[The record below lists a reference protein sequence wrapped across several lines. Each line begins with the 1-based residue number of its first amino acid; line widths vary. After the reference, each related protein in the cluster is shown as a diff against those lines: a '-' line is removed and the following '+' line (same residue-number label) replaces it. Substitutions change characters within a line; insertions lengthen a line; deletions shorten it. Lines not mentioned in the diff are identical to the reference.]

1 MQLDLPHVLMPG
13 SLLHGSSLQ
22 CRQASR
28 TLSLRAP
35 QAVLRSLRDFDGGL
49 TPRQWLNACA
59 ERGWDAQA
67 ATGLM
72 TTLIAEGAG
81 QRRRYAEA
89 TLVACLESQIDGNS
103 PRACPDRGLDGRGS
117 GAPESGSRLPCHHA

>member
-1 MQLDLPHVLMPG
+1 MLMPG

-28 TLSLRAP
+28 TLLSLRAP
-35 QAVLRSLRDFDGGL
+35 QVLRSLRDFDGGL

-72 TTLIAEGAG
+72 TTLIAEGCWSAPPIC
-81 QRRRYAEA
+81 R
-89 TLVACLESQIDGNS
+89 GNS
-103 PRACPDRGLDGRGS
+103 GRMS
-117 GAPESGSRLPCHHA
+117 